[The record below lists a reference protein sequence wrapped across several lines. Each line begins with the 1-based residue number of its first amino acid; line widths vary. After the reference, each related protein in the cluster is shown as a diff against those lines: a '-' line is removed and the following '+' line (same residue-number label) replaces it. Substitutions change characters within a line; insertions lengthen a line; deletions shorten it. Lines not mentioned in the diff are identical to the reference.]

1 MNRIKG
7 AGLAVVLALL
17 LSLVFAEGIAQA
29 QGRSVFGWVV
39 ASRLTVSNAT
49 DLQGALDVG
58 GAATLD
64 STLSV
69 AGDLTLSD
77 DLNLTAQSAATVTNG
92 GDVTPSG
99 AYVPLTAAGNV
110 GTSSIV
116 TTSATTGDIVQF
128 VNSANVTITFT
139 DTGALKLSGN
149 AALGQYDTLTLLF
162 DGTNWIEIAQVDN

>member
-1 MNRIKG
+1 MKRFKG
-7 AGLAVVLALL
+7 AGLAIVLALL
-17 LSLVFAEGIAQA
+17 LTLVLAEGVAQA

-39 ASRLTVSNAT
+39 TSRVTVNNAS
-49 DLQGALDVG
+49 DLQGTLDVG

-69 AGDLTLSD
+69 AGALTLAD

-116 TTSATTGDIVQF
+116 TTSAVAGDIVFF
-128 VNSANVTITFT
+128 VNTANVTITFT

-149 AALGQYDTLTLLF
+149 AALGQYDSLTVIF
-162 DGTNWIEIAQVDN
+162 DGTNWVELAQADN